1 MRRAGR
7 GKSVDA
13 TDSKSVAPCEARG
26 FESGSRT
33 PPSHP
38 RTGDRYRLDANAS
51 TSHQIE
57 DYMSNLARGA
67 DSFDPDTGHF
77 TMQVAAEGDLQ
88 PELPG
93 GELVRL
99 TTIQIQPA
107 PDQSD

>member
-1 MRRAGR
+1 
-7 GKSVDA
+7 
-13 TDSKSVAPCEARG
+13 
-26 FESGSRT
+26 
-33 PPSHP
+33 
-38 RTGDRYRLDANAS
+38 
-51 TSHQIE
+51 
-57 DYMSNLARGA
+57 MSNLARGA

-99 TTIQIQPA
+99 TTIQILPA